1 MSFYWF
7 NARGISEWESRP
19 NVNMKKDSCIAINSL
34 NALWFMTKITFHLA
48 ILLRYRFSEVVNFQ
62 FPARYLQCDHN
73 RVAIMIRESSQVVGK
88 IYDSIMQWIC
98 MIRIEL
104 QNSFISHVSTCLHD
118 DREIIFINS
127 WLLWHIEH
135 ARMSIKIFP
144 YIYLPL
150 SDK

>member
-7 NARGISEWESRP
+7 NARGISEWESRQ

-73 RVAIMIRESSQVVGK
+73 RVAIMIRESSRRQNLWLDHAVNL
-88 IYDSIMQWIC
+88 YDKNWDTKQ
-98 MIRIEL
+98 L
-104 QNSFISHVSTCLHD
+104 
-118 DREIIFINS
+118 
-127 WLLWHIEH
+127 
-135 ARMSIKIFP
+135 
-144 YIYLPL
+144 YLTRKYMFAWRSRNYFYQFVTPL
-150 SDK
+150 THWACENVH